1 MNPNETIADENG
13 SCVLPV
19 PITLNQWEFYDN
31 FSWWLEGFAS
41 ILIGSMGIIFN
52 LTTINVLLGSDLAAS
67 FFNWLLVCLA
77 VFDNL
82 FLLTGI
88 LDAFRN
94 HIGSS
99 SMHDYVFVIFLYP
112 LRSIV
117 MCCSIYMTMILALER
132 YHALATPQA
141 SHRKGSLCRSLHT
154 LKNYFKTHWT
164 RVIKYVGPV
173 VIFATIFYIPKLF
186 ELRLVKQEMCSQNQ
200 TGQHCW
206 FQYDVQLAELRKND
220 LYILWYLNVTNLLIT
235 AAIPLLALAFLNF
248 KIFKQLKRYVDRQ
261 PSVRKLD
268 AENGPGAAHGKM
280 QRKDKDM
287 IQQTMVL
294 FAIVILFLLCH
305 ILRIILNIEEF
316 VSLHE
321 INKAKKD
328 NCTWL
333 QFWTLVAVPI
343 SHMLLQINSSINLFI
358 YCCCNKSFRN
368 VLKSK
373 ISGLIFLL
381 RIQRKPQIYSTQP
394 AHELNVLNDNVDNQN
409 ACRELE
415 ENAV

>member
-1 MNPNETIADENG
+1 MDSNGTIADENG

-31 FSWWLEGFAS
+31 ISWWLEGFAS

-99 SMHDYVFVIFLYP
+99 SLHNYVFVIFLYP

-141 SHRKGSLCRSLHT
+141 SHRKSSLCRAQHT
-154 LKNYFKTHWT
+154 LKNYFMTHWS

-173 VIFATIFYIPKLF
+173 VIFATIFYIPKFF
-186 ELRLVKQEMCSQNQ
+186 ELRLLKQEICSQNH
-200 TGQHCW
+200 TGQNCW
-206 FQYDVQLAELRKND
+206 YKYDVQLAELRKND

-235 AAIPLLALAFLNF
+235 AAIPLLALGFLNF
-248 KIFKQLKRYVDRQ
+248 KIFKELKRYVDRQ

-268 AENGPGAAHGKM
+268 AENGPGAAQGKL
-280 QRKDKDM
+280 QRKEKDM

-294 FAIVILFLLCH
+294 FAIVILFLLFH
-305 ILRIILNIEEF
+305 ILRIVLNIEEF

-321 INKAKKD
+321 ITNAKKD
-328 NCTWL
+328 RCTWL
-333 QFWTLVAVPI
+333 QFWTLIAVPI

-358 YCCCNKSFRN
+358 YCFCNKSFSN

-373 ISGLIFLL
+373 IRGLILLL
-381 RIQRKPQIYSTQP
+381 RLPQKPQIYSTRTTQ
-394 AHELNVLNDNVDNQN
+394 ELNTLNDNVDNHS
-409 ACRELE
+409 ACRGDE
-415 ENAV
+415 EIQV